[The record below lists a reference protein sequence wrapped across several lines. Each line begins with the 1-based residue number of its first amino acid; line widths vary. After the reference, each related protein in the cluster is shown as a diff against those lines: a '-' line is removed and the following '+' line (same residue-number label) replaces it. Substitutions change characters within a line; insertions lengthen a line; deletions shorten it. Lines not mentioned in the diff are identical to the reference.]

1 MRFSLKIFIYLAL
14 LILLVICTAYVSILD
29 SKVTNKLD
37 GALWT
42 VPAKV
47 YARPLELAEGGR
59 IHLDILKKELDILSY
74 EKTKESPQLPG
85 EYSFTGNSISIYV
98 RGFEKQKPSLF
109 SLKFKE
115 GKIESIK
122 RKDGILIDLIQ
133 LEPLS
138 IGGMYPIHLQDRI
151 LLNFSQVPED
161 LKEMILVVE
170 DRDFFDHRGISLKSI
185 ARAFI
190 KNTKS
195 MGIQEGGS
203 TITQQLAKSLFFSP
217 EQTIRR
223 KIKEALAAILIEIH
237 YSKEEILLAYINDVF
252 IAQSGKRAIHG
263 FGLASQFFFGT
274 TLKNLEI
281 DQKALLVGMLK
292 GPSLYSPVKNPKKA
306 KERRNLV
313 LTLLRNDFLLTQ
325 EEYVKFINKPIKAI
339 SPTYKSLSKYP
350 SFNDLVTMDL
360 KKNFKDRDL
369 RTKGLKIITNLDPVI
384 QNLLE
389 DSVKETVLVLQ
400 KKYGDKL
407 QDLEGAAIVIDSF
420 SGEIKAVVG
429 STDPKTYGF
438 NRSINA
444 LRPIGSLIKPFIYLS
459 ALQQFGKYNLSS
471 LLDDSKLS
479 VPLSG
484 GQLWEPNNFDKK
496 FHGMI
501 PLHVALSESYNVA
514 TTRLGLD
521 LGYSSVQK
529 TFTELG
535 IEKEIPE
542 YPSVFVGAFEMTPI
556 EVIQAYQTIASGGFY
571 SPLKA
576 IRKVNSSDNKLFFSY
591 PSKPEQRFRS
601 EPIFL
606 LKFILKQTFLR
617 GTARGFPLKVIERWN
632 TGGKTGTSDDQRDS
646 WFVGYAGDYL
656 MLVWLGFDDNRKSLL
671 TGRSGALQVWKKFM
685 STLDPQASEVRKP
698 SRIKYEWVDHG
709 DGLLSGE
716 KCKGSLLIPFISG
729 TEPTFLPDN
738 RKKCRINEESY
749 ASKVVKKIK
758 EAVQE
763 RQ

>member
-1 MRFSLKIFIYLAL
+1 M
-14 LILLVICTAYVSILD
+14 
-29 SKVTNKLD
+29 
-37 GALWT
+37 
-42 VPAKV
+42 
-47 YARPLELAEGGR
+47 
-59 IHLDILKKELDILSY
+59 
-74 EKTKESPQLPG
+74 
-85 EYSFTGNSISIYV
+85 
-98 RGFEKQKPSLF
+98 
-109 SLKFKE
+109 
-115 GKIESIK
+115 
-122 RKDGILIDLIQ
+122 
-133 LEPLS
+133 
-138 IGGMYPIHLQDRI
+138 
-151 LLNFSQVPED
+151 
-161 LKEMILVVE
+161 LVVE

-350 SFNDLVTMDL
+350 AFNDLVTLDL

-389 DSVKETVLVLQ
+389 DSVKETVLELQ

-535 IEKEIPE
+535 IEKEISE
-542 YPSVFVGAFEMTPI
+542 YPSVFLGAFEMTPI

-698 SRIKYEWVDHG
+698 SKIKYEWVDHG

-716 KCKGSLLIPFISG
+716 KCKGYLLIPFISG

>member
-1 MRFSLKIFIYLAL
+1 MRFSLKIFIYSAL

-74 EKTKESPQLPG
+74 EKTKESPELPG

-170 DRDFFDHRGISLKSI
+170 DRDFYDHRGISLKSI

-400 KKYGDKL
+400 KKYGHKL

-535 IEKEIPE
+535 IEKKIPE
-542 YPSVFVGAFEMTPI
+542 YPSMFVGAFEMTPI

>member
-1 MRFSLKIFIYLAL
+1 MRFSLKIFIYSAL

-74 EKTKESPQLPG
+74 EKTKESPELPG

-170 DRDFFDHRGISLKSI
+170 DRDFYDHRGISLKSI

-389 DSVKETVLVLQ
+389 DSVKETVLELQ

-535 IEKEIPE
+535 IEKKIPE
-542 YPSVFVGAFEMTPI
+542 YPSMFVGAFEMTPI

>member
-1 MRFSLKIFIYLAL
+1 MRFSLKIFIYSAL

-59 IHLDILKKELDILSY
+59 IHLDFLKKELDILSY

-281 DQKALLVGMLK
+281 EQKALLVGMLK

-313 LTLLRNDFLLTQ
+313 LTLLRNDFLLTH

-350 SFNDLVTMDL
+350 SFNDLVTLDL

-389 DSVKETVLVLQ
+389 DSIKKTVLELQ
-400 KKYGDKL
+400 KKYGHKL
-407 QDLEGAAIVIDSF
+407 KDLEGAAIVIDSF

-535 IEKEIPE
+535 IEKEISE
-542 YPSVFVGAFEMTPI
+542 YPSVFLGAFEMTPI

-576 IRKVNSSDNKLFFSY
+576 IRKVNSRDDKLFFSY

>member
-389 DSVKETVLVLQ
+389 DSIKKTVLELQ
-400 KKYGDKL
+400 KKYGHKL
-407 QDLEGAAIVIDSF
+407 KDLEGAAIVIDSF

-501 PLHVALSESYNVA
+501 PLHVALSKSYNVA

-542 YPSVFVGAFEMTPI
+542 YPSMFVGAFEMTPI

>member
-1 MRFSLKIFIYLAL
+1 MRFSLKIFIYSAL

-170 DRDFFDHRGISLKSI
+170 DRDFYDHRGISLKSI

-281 DQKALLVGMLK
+281 EQKALLVGMLK

-313 LTLLRNDFLLTQ
+313 LTLLRNDFLLTH

-350 SFNDLVTMDL
+350 SFNDLVTLDL

-389 DSVKETVLVLQ
+389 DSIKKTVLELQ
-400 KKYGDKL
+400 KKYGHKL
-407 QDLEGAAIVIDSF
+407 KDLEGAAIVIDSF

-501 PLHVALSESYNVA
+501 PLHVALSKSYNVA

-542 YPSVFVGAFEMTPI
+542 YPSMFVGAFEMTPI

>member
-1 MRFSLKIFIYLAL
+1 MRFSLKIFIYSAL

-170 DRDFFDHRGISLKSI
+170 DRDFYDHRGISLKSI

-281 DQKALLVGMLK
+281 EQKALLVGMLK

-313 LTLLRNDFLLTQ
+313 LTLLRNDFLLTH

-350 SFNDLVTMDL
+350 SFNDLVTLDL

-542 YPSVFVGAFEMTPI
+542 YPSMFVGAFEMTPI

-716 KCKGSLLIPFISG
+716 KCIGSLLIPFISG
-729 TEPTFLPDN
+729 TEPTFLPEN

>member
-74 EKTKESPQLPG
+74 EKTKESPELPG

-170 DRDFFDHRGISLKSI
+170 DRDFYDHRGISLKSI

-389 DSVKETVLVLQ
+389 DSVKETVLELQ

-535 IEKEIPE
+535 IEKKIPE
-542 YPSVFVGAFEMTPI
+542 YPSMFVGAFEMTPI

>member
-74 EKTKESPQLPG
+74 EKTKESPELPG

-263 FGLASQFFFGT
+263 FGLASQFFFW
-274 TLKNLEI
+274 N
-281 DQKALLVGMLK
+281 
-292 GPSLYSPVKNPKKA
+292 YF
-306 KERRNLV
+306 KESR
-313 LTLLRNDFLLTQ
+313 
-325 EEYVKFINKPIKAI
+325 
-339 SPTYKSLSKYP
+339 
-350 SFNDLVTMDL
+350 
-360 KKNFKDRDL
+360 DR
-369 RTKGLKIITNLDPVI
+369 
-384 QNLLE
+384 
-389 DSVKETVLVLQ
+389 
-400 KKYGDKL
+400 
-407 QDLEGAAIVIDSF
+407 A
-420 SGEIKAVVG
+420 
-429 STDPKTYGF
+429 
-438 NRSINA
+438 
-444 LRPIGSLIKPFIYLS
+444 
-459 ALQQFGKYNLSS
+459 
-471 LLDDSKLS
+471 
-479 VPLSG
+479 
-484 GQLWEPNNFDKK
+484 
-496 FHGMI
+496 
-501 PLHVALSESYNVA
+501 
-514 TTRLGLD
+514 
-521 LGYSSVQK
+521 
-529 TFTELG
+529 
-535 IEKEIPE
+535 
-542 YPSVFVGAFEMTPI
+542 
-556 EVIQAYQTIASGGFY
+556 
-571 SPLKA
+571 
-576 IRKVNSSDNKLFFSY
+576 
-591 PSKPEQRFRS
+591 
-601 EPIFL
+601 
-606 LKFILKQTFLR
+606 
-617 GTARGFPLKVIERWN
+617 
-632 TGGKTGTSDDQRDS
+632 
-646 WFVGYAGDYL
+646 
-656 MLVWLGFDDNRKSLL
+656 
-671 TGRSGALQVWKKFM
+671 
-685 STLDPQASEVRKP
+685 
-698 SRIKYEWVDHG
+698 
-709 DGLLSGE
+709 
-716 KCKGSLLIPFISG
+716 KGSISRHVERTFIIQSS
-729 TEPTFLPDN
+729 
-738 RKKCRINEESY
+738 KES
-749 ASKVVKKIK
+749 
-758 EAVQE
+758 
-763 RQ
+763 

>member
-263 FGLASQFFFGT
+263 FGLASQFFF
-274 TLKNLEI
+274 
-281 DQKALLVGMLK
+281 
-292 GPSLYSPVKNPKKA
+292 
-306 KERRNLV
+306 
-313 LTLLRNDFLLTQ
+313 
-325 EEYVKFINKPIKAI
+325 
-339 SPTYKSLSKYP
+339 
-350 SFNDLVTMDL
+350 
-360 KKNFKDRDL
+360 
-369 RTKGLKIITNLDPVI
+369 
-384 QNLLE
+384 
-389 DSVKETVLVLQ
+389 
-400 KKYGDKL
+400 
-407 QDLEGAAIVIDSF
+407 
-420 SGEIKAVVG
+420 
-429 STDPKTYGF
+429 
-438 NRSINA
+438 
-444 LRPIGSLIKPFIYLS
+444 
-459 ALQQFGKYNLSS
+459 
-471 LLDDSKLS
+471 
-479 VPLSG
+479 
-484 GQLWEPNNFDKK
+484 
-496 FHGMI
+496 
-501 PLHVALSESYNVA
+501 
-514 TTRLGLD
+514 
-521 LGYSSVQK
+521 
-529 TFTELG
+529 
-535 IEKEIPE
+535 
-542 YPSVFVGAFEMTPI
+542 
-556 EVIQAYQTIASGGFY
+556 
-571 SPLKA
+571 
-576 IRKVNSSDNKLFFSY
+576 
-591 PSKPEQRFRS
+591 
-601 EPIFL
+601 
-606 LKFILKQTFLR
+606 
-617 GTARGFPLKVIERWN
+617 
-632 TGGKTGTSDDQRDS
+632 
-646 WFVGYAGDYL
+646 
-656 MLVWLGFDDNRKSLL
+656 
-671 TGRSGALQVWKKFM
+671 
-685 STLDPQASEVRKP
+685 
-698 SRIKYEWVDHG
+698 
-709 DGLLSGE
+709 
-716 KCKGSLLIPFISG
+716 
-729 TEPTFLPDN
+729 
-738 RKKCRINEESY
+738 
-749 ASKVVKKIK
+749 
-758 EAVQE
+758 
-763 RQ
+763 